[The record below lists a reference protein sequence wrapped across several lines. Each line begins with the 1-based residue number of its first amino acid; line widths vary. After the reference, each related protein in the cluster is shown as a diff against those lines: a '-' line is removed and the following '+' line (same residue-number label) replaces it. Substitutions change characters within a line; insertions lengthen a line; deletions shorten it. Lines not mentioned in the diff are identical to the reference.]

1 MDWVTRKGTTR
12 EVEPCAKL
20 LEEEKISVQ
29 RAVSEFVS
37 EQVICFRSGQAL
49 LPYVSPV
56 NIHLA

>member
-12 EVEPCAKL
+12 EVEPCAKF

-37 EQVICFRSGQAL
+37 EQVICFRSG
-49 LPYVSPV
+49 V
-56 NIHLA
+56 